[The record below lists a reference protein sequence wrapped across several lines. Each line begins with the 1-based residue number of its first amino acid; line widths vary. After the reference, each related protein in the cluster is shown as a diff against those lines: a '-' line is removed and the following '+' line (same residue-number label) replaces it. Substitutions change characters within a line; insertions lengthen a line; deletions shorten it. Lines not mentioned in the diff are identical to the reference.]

1 VATADLLTGT
11 ALATP
16 AAPAAA
22 AAAPG
27 GGDRSGNSGLGIVA
41 LVGAGGA
48 ALLRM
53 RQATTAA
60 GIADAGTLTALGH
73 SAATF
78 WAGSCTAV
86 GGSSALAVPG
96 GASAGTAAATPL
108 AFTPASTPGGHTR
121 LRDAITPAVVENGSG
136 GRVVPAALGLGSVGD
151 VDRTGIV
158 TLLLA
163 ASMALGAAA
172 ARVLPPRRLAHG
184 REAG

>member
-1 VATADLLTGT
+1 V
-11 ALATP
+11 P
-16 AAPAAA
+16 V
-22 AAAPG
+22 AAAPS
-27 GGDRSGNSGLGIVA
+27 GGDPSRDSAIGIVA

-53 RQATTAA
+53 RQAATAA
-60 GIADAGTLTALGH
+60 GISDAGTLTALGH

-86 GGSSALAVPG
+86 GGSSALAAP
-96 GASAGTAAATPL
+96 ASASVGTAAAAPL
-108 AFTPASTPGGHTR
+108 AFTPGSTPGGHSR
-121 LRDAITPAVVENGSG
+121 SGVAGVLAAVEDGSG
-136 GRVVPAALGLGSVGD
+136 GRVAPATLGFGSAGE

-172 ARVLPPRRLAHG
+172 ARVLPQRRLAHG
-184 REAG
+184 RDAG

>member
-1 VATADLLTGT
+1 VVG
-11 ALATP
+11 
-16 AAPAAA
+16 
-22 AAAPG
+22 APG
-27 GGDRSGNSGLGIVA
+27 GGDRSGSSGLGVLA

-48 ALLRM
+48 VLLRM

-86 GGSSALAVPG
+86 GASSSLAVP
-96 GASAGTAAATPL
+96 ASASVGTAATPL
-108 AFTPASTPGGHTR
+108 AFTPASAPGGHTR
-121 LRDAITPAVVENGSG
+121 FGVAVVPAVVEDGSG
-136 GRVVPAALGLGSVGD
+136 GRVVPAALGLGSVGE

-172 ARVLPPRRLAHG
+172 ARVLPHRRLAHG
-184 REAG
+184 RDAR